1 MTQAQAMHRLIYSA
15 LFYLA
20 VPLIL
25 LRLLTRSLRAPAY
38 RQRIGER
45 FACTAL
51 PATYDRQRMTFWIH
65 AVSVGETVAAAPLVQ
80 ALRSRYP
87 AAQILITTM
96 TPTGSDRVRALFG
109 DPLFADQ
116 VFHTYL
122 PYDLPGVMQRFV
134 RRVNPAMLILME
146 TELWPNLI
154 HVSHAA
160 GVRLLLANARLSA
173 QSAAGYQRFA
183 SATRAMLL
191 QFDGIAAQADVDA
204 QRLLALGADQTKV
217 TVTGSLKFLVELTA
231 APAASNPV
239 FDSVRNSARPVLIAA
254 STRDGE
260 EIKVLTALRRC
271 LQTLPQLLLILV
283 PRHPERFDRVARQC
297 EEFGL
302 VVARRSAGIPI
313 TAATQVLVG
322 DSMGE
327 MLQYYRLATIAF
339 VGGSLVNTG
348 CQNVLEPAALGLPVV
363 TGPSQFNFATIC
375 AQLEQ
380 AGALRTV
387 ADEQALADVVIE
399 LVSDVKQQQVM
410 GAAGKALLL
419 ANQNALPALMQRI
432 EALLPA

>member
-1 MTQAQAMHRLIYSA
+1 MHRLIYSA

-25 LRLLTRSLRAPAY
+25 LRLLTRSMRAPAY

-87 AAQILITTM
+87 VAQILITTM
-96 TPTGSDRVRALFG
+96 TPTGSDRVRA
-109 DPLFADQ
+109 LFADQ

-154 HVSHAA
+154 HVSRAA

-173 QSAAGYQRFA
+173 QSAAGYQHFA

-204 QRLLALGADQTKV
+204 QRLLALGADKTKV

-254 STRDGE
+254 STRDRE

-302 VVARRSAGIPI
+302 VVARRSAGVPI

-363 TGPSQFNFATIC
+363 TGPSQFNFETIC

-387 ADEQALADVVIE
+387 ADEQALADVVIQ